1 MFAFNG
7 AAMARSAAPGNMKN
21 SSAAPGKIKKRW
33 KGPKFQQCEVLHSYT
48 INDTE
53 VTVIAAVQ
61 HELGATWTLEIDG
74 LRYQLLAQGQTVLL
88 ISEQDGLVAGW
99 TSGGEEAVVFDA
111 EGLLEHDGTLSVV
124 AEFYDE
130 VVAALLDPAFINT
143 LGQNSFSSGNRNP
156 WILEPFSWPAALT
169 SVSPEAPPPTRTAV
183 RPQPHHGVSGG
194 TARCLVVSTM
204 EKTRNLKPPLD
215 GKPKLPH
222 RPHPNLLL
230 VGAGLFFIRTWT
242 KSVRLRS
249 HRSDDRVR
257 ATAKWSSR

>member
-156 WILEPFSWPAALT
+156 WILEPFFVASCLDI
-169 SVSPEAPPPTRTAV
+169 SVSGSTTDENGCSSTTSSWSVGWDCEMPGGVDNGEDEEPQTAFG
-183 RPQPHHGVSGG
+183 R
-194 TARCLVVSTM
+194 
-204 EKTRNLKPPLD
+204 
-215 GKPKLPH
+215 
-222 RPHPNLLL
+222 
-230 VGAGLFFIRTWT
+230 
-242 KSVRLRS
+242 
-249 HRSDDRVR
+249 
-257 ATAKWSSR
+257 